1 MRLFDGLDRTD
12 YQDLLRALG
21 RECDHAALRD
31 LRIIEIDNGLRLQFR
46 YVTNLAA
53 GFQNFTYDDNALLT
67 LLQDSYTLRG
77 RGTEDLTV
85 QSPLGMHY
93 QQLLRSV
100 GRVLDQ
106 DGMRDLRFIEQPD
119 KILLQASTGVLRRG
133 FRSYHLSVIQLQ
145 DLVSATLSGTPA
157 SFGRALG

>member
-31 LRIIEIDNGLRLQFR
+31 LRIIEIDDGLRLQFR
-46 YVTNLAA
+46 YAADLAG
-53 GFQNFTYDDNALLT
+53 GFQSFTYDDSALLT
-67 LLQDSYTLRG
+67 LLQNMYTLRG
-77 RGTEDLTV
+77 RGTENLAIH
-85 QSPLGMHY
+85 SPLGIHY
-93 QQLLRSV
+93 QPLLRSI

-106 DGMRDLRFIEQPD
+106 ESLRDLRFIEQAD
-119 KILLQASTGVLRRG
+119 GILLQASMGLLRRG
-133 FRSYHLSVIQLQ
+133 FRSYQLSIGQLH

-157 SFGRALG
+157 SFGPALD

>member
-46 YVTNLAA
+46 YVANLAA
-53 GFQNFTYDDNALLT
+53 GFQNFTYDDNTLLT

-85 QSPLGMHY
+85 QSPLGLHY
-93 QQLLRSV
+93 QQLLRSI

-106 DGMRDLRFIEQPD
+106 ESLRDLRFIEQSD
-119 KILLQASTGVLRRG
+119 RILLQTSTGVLRRG
-133 FRSYHLSVIQLQ
+133 FRSYHLSVIQLH